1 MTRRLLARLKGSR
14 SIGLAVVLAITPLL
28 VESMVSAASNGTSCA
43 NLAAL
48 TIPGITIK
56 SSTAIAAGPFT
67 PPAPNA
73 AITLPAS
80 CRGEATARP
89 AGDADLQFGG

>member
-28 VESMVSAASNGTSCA
+28 VESIVSAASNGTSCA

-56 SSTAIAAGPFT
+56 SSTAIAA
-67 PPAPNA
+67 A
-73 AITLPAS
+73 
-80 CRGEATARP
+80 RTA
-89 AGDADLQFGG
+89 